1 MSSHPP
7 RRESAFVA
15 AALTIGLTAA
25 ARADGPL
32 LTAVPIENVTVH
44 DPFFSPKL
52 DTWRRVTIKDAL
64 DKFERDGVLEN
75 FDRVTRGE
83 KGGHQHE
90 PWFDGLTY
98 EMIRA
103 AADFMRQKPDAA
115 LKARLDG
122 WIDHIAAAAAKDPD
136 GYVNTY
142 TQLEKPDQR
151 WGRNGGNERF
161 QHDLYNL
168 ACLVEA
174 GVHYYDATGET
185 KLLTTA
191 VKAANGMC
199 RLMGPPPKLN
209 VVPGHAIGEE
219 SFVKLARLFRRQPDL
234 RGKIEAPIYD
244 ADYLALAK
252 FWLDNRGNHAGRD
265 DFGSYNQDHAPALEQ
280 TTIEGHA
287 VRAPLL
293 ALGMIAVGHEAGRP
307 EYVTAAKKLWANM
320 VERRMYLT
328 GGVGSFATDEK
339 FGPDFTLPNTGYA
352 ETCAAVA
359 GGFFDHSLNLATGES
374 KTADELERVLY
385 NGALAGVSVSG
396 DRYFYENPLQA
407 DAKRDRWSWHGCP
420 CCPPMFLK
428 LMGGLPG
435 YIYATDPEGGIYVNQ
450 FIGSTAK
457 IDAKQPITLTQKT
470 EYPWQGDVSL
480 TVDVADGVDFDLYV
494 RVPGWTHG
502 EASTNGLYTST
513 PAGRDTFTISVNGQP
528 VAAPEIVRGYAKL
541 HRTWQ
546 KGDAVEVRLAM
557 PVRRVRADARVDAD
571 RGRVALARGPVVYC
585 VEGVDNNGRVS
596 DLFLPD
602 DAMLT
607 VEHPADLLGKV
618 VVLKAD
624 ARRLDGAGDDTSAA
638 LVAVPYYANTNRGP
652 TEMAVW
658 LPTTA
663 GGATAPTTGGPAK

>member
-1 MSSHPP
+1 MSRDSS
-7 RRESAFVA
+7 RRMSVVVATVLITSLTGVA
-15 AALTIGLTAA
+15 AGE
-25 ARADGPL
+25 GPM
-32 LTAVPIENVTVH
+32 LTAVPIERVTIT

-52 DTWRRVTIKDAL
+52 DTWRSVTIQDAL
-64 DKFERDGVLEN
+64 GKFEKDGVIEN
-75 FDRVTRGE
+75 FDRVARGD
-83 KGGHQHE
+83 KGGHKCE

-115 LKARLDG
+115 LKARIDG
-122 WIDHIAAAAAKDPD
+122 YIDHIAAAAAKDPD

-151 WGRNGGNERF
+151 WGRRGGNERY

-191 VKAANGMC
+191 VRAANGMC
-199 RLMGPPPKLN
+199 RVMGPAPKLN
-209 VVPGHAIGEE
+209 IVPGHAIGEE
-219 SFVKLARLFRRQPDL
+219 SFAKLAALFRDQPAL
-234 RGKIEAPIYD
+234 KTKIDAPVHE

-265 DFGSYNQDHAPALEQ
+265 DFGSYNQDQAPALEQ

-293 ALGMIAVGHEAGRP
+293 ALGMVAVGEGAGLP
-307 EYVTAAKKLWANM
+307 QYVEAAKTLWTNM
-320 VERRMYLT
+320 VERRMYVT
-328 GGVGSFATDEK
+328 GGIGSFASDEK
-339 FGPDFTLPNTGYA
+339 FGPDYVLPNTGYS

-359 GGFFDHSLNLATGES
+359 GGFFDQRLTLAAGEAR
-374 KTADELERVLY
+374 TADELERVLY

-407 DAKRDRWSWHGCP
+407 DDKRDRWHWHGCP

-428 LMGGLPG
+428 LMGGLPS
-435 YIYATDPEGGIYVNQ
+435 YVYATDKAGGVYVNQ
-450 FIGSTAK
+450 FIGSTAQ
-457 IDAKQPITLTQKT
+457 ILGKQPVTLTQRT
-470 EYPWQGDVSL
+470 EYPWQGDVKL
-480 TVDVADGVDFDLYV
+480 TLDLTSPAEFDLYV

-502 EASTNGLYTST
+502 EASTNGLYTSG
-513 PAGRDTFTISVNGQP
+513 PAPADAFSVAVNGQA
-528 VAAPEIVRGYAKL
+528 VASPDIIRGYAKL

-546 KGDAVEVRLAM
+546 QGDTIDVRMAM
-557 PVRRVRADARVDAD
+557 PVRRVRADPRVEAD
-571 RGRVALARGPVVYC
+571 RGRVALARGPVVFC
-585 VEGVDNNGRVS
+585 VEGVDNGGRVS
-596 DLFLPD
+596 DLVLPD
-602 DAMLT
+602 DAA
-607 VEHPADLLGKV
+607 VSVQHPGDLLGNV
-618 VVLKAD
+618 LILKAD
-624 ARRLDGAGDDTSAA
+624 ARRSGGDGAASPATLTAI
-638 LVAVPYYANTNRGP
+638 PYFANTNRGP

-658 LPTTA
+658 LPV
-663 GGATAPTTGGPAK
+663 APPVR